1 MDQKETSTPRKRV
14 PKKFGTR
21 FCLCLLDKG
30 SLIYY
35 FCSNTF
41 LLRNNINQ
49 LPTEIYHKIEQQNFI
64 LYKSSDGNI
73 KVSLFARDGSVWL
86 NQSQLAEVFTTSEQ
100 SISSTIN
107 NILKNN

>member
-1 MDQKETSTPRKRV
+1 MTKQ
-14 PKKFGTR
+14 
-21 FCLCLLDKG
+21 
-30 SLIYY
+30 
-35 FCSNTF
+35 
-41 LLRNNINQ
+41 NI
-49 LPTEIYHKIEQQNFI
+49 I